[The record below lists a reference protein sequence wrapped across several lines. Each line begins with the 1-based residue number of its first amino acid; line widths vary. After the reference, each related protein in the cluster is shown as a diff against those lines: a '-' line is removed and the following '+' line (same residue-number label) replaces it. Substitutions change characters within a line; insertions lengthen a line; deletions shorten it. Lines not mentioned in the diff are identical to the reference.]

1 MSQAIL
7 LKEKNP
13 DNLTVDKKK
22 IGISYSGGGPLV
34 VVELGIARAFVQ
46 EGIIPDVITGV
57 SAGALAGTAHAL
69 DVRNGTGIDMAQ
81 ALLSRVSN
89 STLGLDPVHV
99 LGRVILG
106 REHTTSLGDNA
117 PLGSWFREGLK
128 HTPALGLTNVTIGT
142 FTPPRYPKLM
152 IAATDALDG
161 TSVWFPDETPIEDAL
176 IASSAIP
183 GVFPWRTML
192 VEGRERTL
200 VDGGVVTNQPLSNL
214 VNEGCGTIW
223 ACAVGPTDPLP
234 PPTNGLD
241 NALRSVNMTMHQ
253 CSKLEEDY
261 VCLKLGNRGV
271 VHHIHPIL
279 SVPIHEFDF
288 SAALVQQVMDD
299 ACAKT
304 RAWLAQI
311 KKAAQPSPPRTGRQR
326 VSVP

>member
-1 MSQAIL
+1 MSQPIL
-7 LKEKNP
+7 LKEKTP
-13 DNLTVDKKK
+13 EDLTVDPAK

-34 VVELGIARAFVQ
+34 VVELGIARAFVL
-46 EGIIPDVITGV
+46 EGIIPAVITGV

-69 DVRNGTGIDMAQ
+69 DVHKGTGIDMAQ
-81 ALLSRVSN
+81 ALLARVSN
-89 STLGLDPVHV
+89 RFLGLDAVHV
-99 LGRVILG
+99 MGRVILG

-117 PLGSWFREGLK
+117 PLGSWIRDGLK
-128 HTPALGLTNVTIGT
+128 HSLDLENVTIGT
-142 FTPPRYPKLM
+142 FTSPRYPKLM

-183 GVFPWRTML
+183 GVFPWHTML
-192 VEGRERTL
+192 VEGRARTL

-214 VNEGCGTIW
+214 VTKGCGTIY

-261 VCLKLGNRGV
+261 VRLKLGGQGV
-271 VHHIHPIL
+271 VHHIHPVV
-279 SVPIHEFDF
+279 SVPIHEFDY
-288 SAALVQQVMDD
+288 SASLVKQVMDD
-299 ACAKT
+299 ACTKT
-304 RAWLAQI
+304 RAWLSQSHAE
-311 KKAAQPSPPRTGRQR
+311 
-326 VSVP
+326 

>member
-7 LKEKNP
+7 LKEKDP
-13 DNLTVDKKK
+13 EDLTVDLNK

-46 EGIIPDVITGV
+46 EEIIPDVITGV

-99 LGRVILG
+99 LGRVLLR

-117 PLGSWFREGLK
+117 PLGSWIRDGLK
-128 HTPALGLTNVTIGT
+128 HTLDLENVTIGT
-142 FTPPRYPKLM
+142 FTPPQYPKLM

-161 TSVWFPDETPIEDAL
+161 TSVWFPAETPIEDAL

-192 VEGRERTL
+192 VEGRKRTL

-214 VNEGCGTIW
+214 VDQGCGTLY

-241 NALRSVNMTMHQ
+241 NALRSVNMAMHQ

-261 VCLKLGNRGV
+261 VRLKLGNRGV
-271 VHHIHPIL
+271 VHPIHPIV
-279 SVPIHEFDF
+279 SVPMHEFDF

-311 KKAAQPSPPRTGRQR
+311 TRAAQPSPASAGRQK
-326 VSVP
+326 VSFP

>member
-117 PLGSWFREGLK
+117 PLGSWLRDALK
-128 HTPALGLTNVTIGT
+128 HTLNLENVTIGT
-142 FTPPRYPKLM
+142 FTSPRYPKLM

-161 TSVWFPDETPIEDAL
+161 TSVWFPDETLIEYAL

-192 VEGRERTL
+192 VEGRKRTL

-214 VNEGCGTIW
+214 VDQGCGTIY

-241 NALRSVNMTMHQ
+241 NALRSVNMAMHQ

-261 VCLKLGNRGV
+261 VRLKLGTRGV
-271 VHHIHPIL
+271 VHHIHPIV

-311 KKAAQPSPPRTGRQR
+311 KRAAQPSPASAGRQK
-326 VSVP
+326 VSFP